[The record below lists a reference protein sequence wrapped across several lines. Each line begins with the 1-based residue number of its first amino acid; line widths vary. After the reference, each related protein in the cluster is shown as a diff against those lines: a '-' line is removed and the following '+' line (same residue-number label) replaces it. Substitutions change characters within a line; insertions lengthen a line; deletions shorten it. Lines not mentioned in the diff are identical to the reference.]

1 MELDNTIKVMNRFLE
16 NREFKFKGK
25 LLGDYASAVPDSD
38 IDFKFKI
45 VGSKKMISVGD
56 YYDYLIVEVNLIR
69 LNDLLSQL
77 FFSPEGDSRGDILKM
92 SLNFFYY
99 ELNNY
104 ISSILRPFGD
114 EYHRVKIDEINL
126 DLK

>member
-1 MELDNTIKVMNRFLE
+1 MNRFLE

-25 LLGDYASAVPDSD
+25 LLDGSSHIPNSD

-45 VGSKKMISVGD
+45 TGTKKMISVGD
-56 YYDYLIVEVNLIR
+56 YYDYLTVEVTLIR
-69 LNDLLSQL
+69 LNDRLSQL
-77 FFSPEGDSRGDILKM
+77 FFSPDGDSVGDIVKM
-92 SLNFFYY
+92 SLDFLFY

-114 EYHRVKIDEINL
+114 EYRVKIDEINL

>member
-25 LLGDYASAVPDSD
+25 LLGDYTSAVPDSD

-77 FFSPEGDSRGDILKM
+77 FFTPDGDSRGDILKM

>member
-1 MELDNTIKVMNRFLE
+1 MGLENDIKNMNRFLE

-25 LLGDYASAVPDSD
+25 LLDGSSHIPNSD

-45 VGSKKMISVGD
+45 TGTKKMISVGD
-56 YYDYLIVEVNLIR
+56 YYDYLTVEVTLIR
-69 LNDLLSQL
+69 LNDRLSQL
-77 FFSPEGDSRGDILKM
+77 FFSPDGDSVGDIVKM
-92 SLNFFYY
+92 SLDFLFY

-114 EYHRVKIDEINL
+114 EYRVKIDEINL

>member
-1 MELDNTIKVMNRFLE
+1 MGLENDIKNMNRFLE

-25 LLGDYASAVPDSD
+25 LLDGSSHMPNSD
-38 IDFKFKI
+38 IDLKFKI
-45 VGSKKMISVGD
+45 VGTRKMISVGD
-56 YYDYLIVEVNLIR
+56 YYDYLIVEVTLIR
-69 LNDLLSQL
+69 LNDRLSQL
-77 FFSPEGDSRGDILKM
+77 FFSPDGDSVGDIVKM
-92 SLNFFYY
+92 SLDFFSY

-114 EYHRVKIDEINL
+114 EYRVKIDEINL

>member
-1 MELDNTIKVMNRFLE
+1 MGLENDIKNMNRFLE

-25 LLGDYASAVPDSD
+25 LLYGSSHMPNSD

-45 VGSKKMISVGD
+45 VGTRKMISVGN
-56 YYDYLIVEVNLIR
+56 YYDYLVVEVTLIR
-69 LNDLLSQL
+69 LHDRLSQL
-77 FFSPEGDSRGDILKM
+77 FFSPDGDSVGDIVKM
-92 SLNFFYY
+92 SLDSFYY

-114 EYHRVKIDEINL
+114 EYRVKIDEINL

>member
-25 LLGDYASAVPDSD
+25 LLDGSSHIPNSD

-45 VGSKKMISVGD
+45 TGTKKMISVGD
-56 YYDYLIVEVNLIR
+56 YYDYLTVEVTLIR
-69 LNDLLSQL
+69 LNDRLSQL
-77 FFSPEGDSRGDILKM
+77 FFSPDGDSVGDIVKM
-92 SLNFFYY
+92 SLDFLFY

-114 EYHRVKIDEINL
+114 EYRVKIDEINL

>member
-1 MELDNTIKVMNRFLE
+1 MELDKTIKVMNRFLE

-25 LLGDYASAVPDSD
+25 LLDGSSHIPNSD

-45 VGSKKMISVGD
+45 TGTKKMISVGD
-56 YYDYLIVEVNLIR
+56 YYDYLTVEVTLIR
-69 LNDLLSQL
+69 LNDRLSQL
-77 FFSPEGDSRGDILKM
+77 FFSPDGDSVGDIVKM
-92 SLNFFYY
+92 SLDFLFY

-114 EYHRVKIDEINL
+114 EYRVKIDEINL